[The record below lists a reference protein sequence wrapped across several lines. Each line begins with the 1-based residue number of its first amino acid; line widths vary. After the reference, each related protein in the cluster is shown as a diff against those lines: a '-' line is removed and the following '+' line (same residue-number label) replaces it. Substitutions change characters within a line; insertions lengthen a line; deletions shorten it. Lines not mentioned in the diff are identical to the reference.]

1 MGERALLTA
10 SGAVAVLAGTYQAVT
25 GTAGVHRAA
34 AGRSTAIG
42 GRNVDSELRFHAVWY
57 AVAGAQM
64 LRAAAAPADRDTAL
78 LAAGWAGA
86 ALSRVLSMRSV
97 GLPSRRFVALTVAEA
112 ALAVQLRP
120 RAVRPGA
127 ASRSGLR

>member
-1 MGERALLTA
+1 MGERPLLAA
-10 SGAVAVLAGTYQAVT
+10 SGAVAVVAGAYQALR

-34 AGRSTAIG
+34 AVRSTVIG
-42 GRNVDSELRFHAVWY
+42 DRNVDSELRFHAVWY

-64 LRAAAAPADRDTAL
+64 LRAAAARDDRDTAL

-86 ALSRVLSMRSV
+86 ALSRLLSMRAV
-97 GLPSRRFVALTVAEA
+97 GVPSRRFVALAAAEA

-127 ASRSGLR
+127 ASRSALR